1 MGVSY
6 DVLDREMAAHVG
18 RRILV
23 EATFDA
29 SYTSGGESLGSS
41 DVRLDSLDTVSV
53 LSGVTASGYV
63 VRHDAAAGT
72 LQVFVEA
79 DVGGPLAEAADG
91 TDLSGET
98 VRLEVTGR
106 S

>member
-1 MGVSY
+1 MGVTY
-6 DVLDREMAAHVG
+6 DVLDRDMAAHVG
-18 RRILV
+18 RRVLV

-29 SYTSGGESLGSS
+29 AYTAGGEALTAG
-41 DVRLDSLDTVSV
+41 DVRLDSLDAVSV
-53 LSGVTASGYV
+53 LSGVTDSGYV

-79 DVGGPLAEAADG
+79 DLGGPLAEAAGG
-91 TDLSGET
+91 TDLTGET
-98 VRLEVTGR
+98 VRLEVEGR